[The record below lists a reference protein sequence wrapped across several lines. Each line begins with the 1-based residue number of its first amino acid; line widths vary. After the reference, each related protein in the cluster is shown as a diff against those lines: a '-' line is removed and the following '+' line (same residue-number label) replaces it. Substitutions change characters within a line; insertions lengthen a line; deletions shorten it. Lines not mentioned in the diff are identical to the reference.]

1 MESAVTPLDTLPCN
15 IESRLNIHGIRV
27 YTEHMHNATRN
38 ESNESGTEPTNTFF
52 LGECGLWHLFSLR
65 GACGTP
71 CVILILVSFNSG
83 SVKIKDTTVK
93 NRIKGEE
100 TKIRRVNTS
109 RTVRTHAECFVFD
122 ARAEGR
128 LCPCDCVLLSS
139 SATRAYGSC

>member
-38 ESNESGTEPTNTFF
+38 ESHANGTEPTNTFF

-83 SVKIKDTTVK
+83 SVKIKDTIVK

-100 TKIRRVNTS
+100 TKIRHV
-109 RTVRTHAECFVFD
+109 
-122 ARAEGR
+122 
-128 LCPCDCVLLSS
+128 
-139 SATRAYGSC
+139 